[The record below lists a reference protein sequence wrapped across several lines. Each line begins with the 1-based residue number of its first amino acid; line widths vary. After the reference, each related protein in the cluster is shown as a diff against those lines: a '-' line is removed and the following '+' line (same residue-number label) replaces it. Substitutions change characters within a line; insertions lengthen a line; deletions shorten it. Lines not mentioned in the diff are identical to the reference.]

1 MRSLHILVDQGNRKD
16 VVQVEGVDNVSNHT
30 NAYGQRCVLKICQLD
45 IHRSKFY
52 APADVWILCRWIF
65 ESKGVPVGRL
75 KVFKV
80 RIAVNW
86 WALQEPSSAHTGKVI
101 IADVFS

>member
-52 APADVWILCRWIF
+52 APADV
-65 ESKGVPVGRL
+65 
-75 KVFKV
+75 
-80 RIAVNW
+80 
-86 WALQEPSSAHTGKVI
+86 
-101 IADVFS
+101 